1 MSGFFITL
9 EGPDG
14 CGKSTQIAP
23 LAEYLRAKG
32 RTVFTTREPG
42 GTAISDQVRQII
54 MAMKN
59 ASMHPRTEV
68 LLFLSARAQLVEEV
82 IRPRLAAGEI
92 VISDRYADSTLA
104 YQGYGH
110 DFDRKLLR
118 RLLEFATGGLQ
129 PDLTLL
135 LDIDAEEGLRRRQTG
150 GGEWNRMDD
159 YQLEFHRR
167 VQAGYHDLAAQ
178 EPNRWNIIDA
188 AQKPEMVQL
197 ALRSAVDAILKT
209 R

>member
-23 LAEYLRAKG
+23 LADYLSSKG

-42 GTAISDQVRQII
+42 GTAISDQVRHIL

-59 ASMHPRTEV
+59 TSMHPRTEI

-82 IRPRLAAGEI
+82 IRPRLEAGEI

-110 DFDRKLLR
+110 GYDLDLLR
-118 RLLEFATGGLQ
+118 QLLEFATGGLK
-129 PDLTLL
+129 PDMTLL
-135 LDIDAEEGLRRRQTG
+135 MDIEAEKGLQRRQTG
-150 GGEWNRMDD
+150 GGEWNRLDA

-167 VQAGYHDLAAQ
+167 VQAGYHALAAQ
-178 EPNRWNIIDA
+178 DPTRWISVDA

-197 ALRSAVDAILKT
+197 ALRRAVDARLE
-209 R
+209 

>member
-1 MSGFFITL
+1 MTGLFITF

-23 LAEYLRAKG
+23 LADYLRSKG
-32 RTVFTTREPG
+32 RTVYTTREPG
-42 GTAISDQVRQII
+42 GTEISDQVRQII

-59 ASMHPRTEV
+59 TSMHPRTEL

-110 DFDRKLLR
+110 GVDRDVIRSLLA
-118 RLLEFATGGLQ
+118 FATGGLK

-135 LDIDAEEGLRRRQTG
+135 LDVDAETGLRRRQTG
-150 GGEWNRMDD
+150 GGEWNRLDA

-167 VQAGYHDLAAQ
+167 VRDGYHELASL
-178 EPNRWNIIDA
+178 EPERWVTVDA
-188 AQKPEMVQL
+188 AQTPEMVQL
-197 ALRSAVDAILKT
+197 AIRGIVDT
-209 R
+209 RTGV

>member
-1 MSGFFITL
+1 MSGYFITL

-23 LAEYLRAKG
+23 LAEYLRSKG

-42 GTAISDQVRQII
+42 GTAISDQVRQIL

-59 ASMHPRTEV
+59 TSMHPRTEI

-82 IRPRLAAGEI
+82 IRPRLAAGDI

-110 DFDRKLLR
+110 GYDLELLH

-135 LDIDAEEGLRRRQTG
+135 LDINAEEGLQRRQSG
-150 GGEWNRMDD
+150 GGEWNRLDA

-167 VQAGYHDLAAQ
+167 VQAGYHDLVAL
-178 EPNRWNIIDA
+178 EPDRWVTLDA
-188 AQKPEMVQL
+188 AQTPEMVQL
-197 ALRSAVDAILKT
+197 ALRRAIDARLD
-209 R
+209 

>member
-1 MSGFFITL
+1 MTGLFITL

-14 CGKSTQIAP
+14 CGKSTQVAP
-23 LAEYLRAKG
+23 LAEYLRSKG

-59 ASMHPRTEV
+59 TSMHPRTEL

-110 DFDRKLLR
+110 GVDLDVIR
-118 RLLEFATGGLQ
+118 RLLEFATGGLK
-129 PDLTLL
+129 PDLTIL
-135 LDIDAEEGLRRRQTG
+135 LDVDAEEGLRRRQSG
-150 GGEWNRMDD
+150 GGEWNRLDA

-167 VQAGYHDLAAQ
+167 VRDGYHQLASQ
-178 EPNRWNIIDA
+178 EPSRWVTVEG
-188 AQKPEMVQL
+188 AQNPEMVQL
-197 ALRSAVDAILKT
+197 AIRQAVDSRIV
-209 R
+209 

>member
-1 MSGFFITL
+1 MTGLFITF

-23 LAEYLRAKG
+23 LADYLRSKG
-32 RTVFTTREPG
+32 RTVYTTREPG
-42 GTAISDQVRQII
+42 GTEISDQVRKII

-59 ASMHPRTEV
+59 TSMHPRTEL

-110 DFDRKLLR
+110 GVDRDVIRSLLA
-118 RLLEFATGGLQ
+118 FATGGLK

-135 LDIDAEEGLRRRQTG
+135 LDVDAETGLRRRQTG
-150 GGEWNRMDD
+150 GGEWNRLDA

-167 VQAGYHDLAAQ
+167 VRDGYRELASL
-178 EPNRWNIIDA
+178 EPERWVIVDA
-188 AQKPEMVQL
+188 EQTPEMVQL
-197 ALRSAVDAILKT
+197 AIRGIVTARTGI
-209 R
+209 

>member
-1 MSGFFITL
+1 MTGLFITF

-23 LAEYLRAKG
+23 LADYLRSKG
-32 RTVFTTREPG
+32 RTVYTTREPG
-42 GTAISDQVRQII
+42 GTEISDQVRQII

-59 ASMHPRTEV
+59 TSMHPRTEL

-110 DFDRKLLR
+110 GVDLDVIRNLLA
-118 RLLEFATGGLQ
+118 FATGGLK

-135 LDIDAEEGLRRRQTG
+135 LDVDAETGLRRRQTG
-150 GGEWNRMDD
+150 GGEWNRLDA

-167 VQAGYHDLAAQ
+167 VRDGYHELASL
-178 EPNRWNIIDA
+178 EPSRWVTVDA
-188 AQKPEMVQL
+188 EQSPEMVQL
-197 ALRSAVDAILKT
+197 AIRQIVDERT
-209 R
+209 GN